1 MLCSQLIVFSL
12 FCAILALSKL
22 KREDLSMKKRL
33 LSLLLT
39 GALCLS
45 LSAPAL
51 AAGLENFQKTN
62 TYTAGQFTDVPAGE
76 WYAANVQAAYELG
89 LMEGSSATTFN
100 PSGNL
105 TIAEAL
111 VLACRLH
118 STYVGDGATFA
129 GSGGAWYQPYVDY
142 AVENGIITANAY
154 SSYTATA
161 TRAQFASILAAAL
174 PAEAL
179 TAINSVTTLPDV
191 AADAAY
197 APAVLSL
204 YNAGVLTGSDAAG
217 SFKPDTT
224 IQRSE
229 VATIVTR
236 MADPS
241 LRKTFTLTPGET
253 QPEESA
259 SSTKRFDG
267 PITAEDLQGAW
278 HPTDSNW
285 EVEYNFDG
293 NQFIQVE
300 GSQGEF
306 DYKPG
311 TFTVTSTPDSANP
324 NLLHVTVTVTFG
336 TCYTTDAWGAIKA
349 DDFWSND
356 TSDYEFDVDLSLLED
371 QFVMTNRFVGTTFV
385 RAEEATLLAAWEDTM
400 GQTGISDPYSPKRE
414 AYDFLANYL
423 QTEGNVVLS
432 GDYQGQYACAINIF
446 GQHGSQTADNYDYWV
461 YFDPDSGDITLYA
474 RFFNRHTTTPDT
486 IFDPV
491 YYMDYVNHYALVIPQ
506 DLTHPYTFT
515 FWNQT
520 AERGG
525 TAYLSP
531 DNYSMGGEIIFDTQE
546 GYDQQYVPA
555 NALETEQGDC
565 QATLLYLLA
574 SLRDEILA
582 PNGYSLD
589 DLGIK
594 TPS

>member
-1 MLCSQLIVFSL
+1 
-12 FCAILALSKL
+12 
-22 KREDLSMKKRL
+22 MKKRL

-89 LMEGSSATTFN
+89 LMEGSSETTFN

-142 AVENGIITANAY
+142 AVETAILSPGTY
-154 SSYTATA
+154 SDYTATA

-179 TAINSVTTLPDV
+179 TAVNSVTALPDV
-191 AADAAY
+191 VADAAY

-241 LRKTFTLTPGET
+241 LRKTFTLTTGETT

-267 PITAEDLQGAW
+267 PITAEDLQGTWYVAYGAM
-278 HPTDSNW
+278 
-285 EVEYNFDG
+285 EEEYTFDG
-293 NQFIQVE
+293 DQFIEVYKA
-300 GSQGEF
+300 SNYL
-306 DYKPG
+306 YKPG
-311 TFTVTSTPDSANP
+311 TFTVTSTPIDGDP
-324 NLLHVTVTVTFG
+324 NHLLVTLNLSYG
-336 TCYTTDAWGAIKA
+336 TCYTS
-349 DDFWSND
+349 DDRSSGKQQFKVSEFWSNRTD
-356 TSDYEFDVDLSLLED
+356 DVTFEVDLTQAEDRLVRGDTIYTRTDTPALLNACE
-371 QFVMTNRFVGTTFV
+371 
-385 RAEEATLLAAWEDTM
+385 AEM
-400 GQTGISDPYSPKRE
+400 GQIGVSDPYSPKRE

>member
-1 MLCSQLIVFSL
+1 
-12 FCAILALSKL
+12 
-22 KREDLSMKKRL
+22 MKKRL

-118 STYVGDGATFA
+118 STYVGDGATFT
-129 GSGGAWYQPYVDY
+129 GNGGAWYQPYVDY

-267 PITAEDLQGAW
+267 PITAEDLQGTW
-278 HPTDSNW
+278 HAQTDS
-285 EVEYNFDG
+285 EEQEYTFSG
-293 NQFIQVE
+293 NQFV
-300 GSQGEF
+300 SVSKF
-306 DYKPG
+306 DYYIYRIG
-311 TFTVTSTPDSANP
+311 TFTVASEPVNGDANH
-324 NLLHVTVTVTFG
+324 LLVTLTVTYDTVYNNNDRSSGGNNFQMIDYLAGVTTELEFEADL
-336 TCYTTDAWGAIKA
+336 TRPEDCLINRDFIYTRADTTALQNACEAEMGRIGIK
-349 DDFWSND
+349 
-356 TSDYEFDVDLSLLED
+356 
-371 QFVMTNRFVGTTFV
+371 
-385 RAEEATLLAAWEDTM
+385 
-400 GQTGISDPYSPKRE
+400 DPYSPKRE

-423 QTEGNVVLS
+423 QTEGDVALS
-432 GDYQGQYACAINIF
+432 GNYQGQYQCAINIF

>member
-1 MLCSQLIVFSL
+1 M
-12 FCAILALSKL
+12 K
-22 KREDLSMKKRL
+22 KKRL

-142 AVENGIITANAY
+142 AVETAILSPGTY
-154 SSYTATA
+154 SDYTATA

-179 TAINSVTTLPDV
+179 TAINSVTALPDV

-241 LRKTFTLTPGET
+241 LRKTFTLTTGETT
-253 QPEESA
+253 QPEEST

-267 PITAEDLQGAW
+267 PITAEDLQGTWYVAYGAM
-278 HPTDSNW
+278 
-285 EVEYNFDG
+285 EEEYTFDG
-293 NQFIQVE
+293 DQFIEVYKA
-300 GSQGEF
+300 SNYL
-306 DYKPG
+306 YKPG
-311 TFTVTSTPDSANP
+311 TFTVTSTPIDGDP
-324 NLLHVTVTVTFG
+324 NHLLVTLNLSYG
-336 TCYTTDAWGAIKA
+336 TCYTS
-349 DDFWSND
+349 DDRSSGKQQFKVSEFWSNRTD
-356 TSDYEFDVDLSLLED
+356 DVTFEVDLTQAEDRLVRGDTIYTRTDTPALLNACE
-371 QFVMTNRFVGTTFV
+371 
-385 RAEEATLLAAWEDTM
+385 AEM
-400 GQTGISDPYSPKRE
+400 GQIGVSDPYSPKRE

>member
-1 MLCSQLIVFSL
+1 M
-12 FCAILALSKL
+12 K
-22 KREDLSMKKRL
+22 KKRL

-62 TYTAGQFTDVPAGE
+62 TYTAGQFTDIPAGE

-154 SSYTATA
+154 SSYIATA

-179 TAINSVTTLPDV
+179 TAINSVTALPDV

-204 YNAGVLTGSDAAG
+204 YNAGVLTGSDSAG

-241 LRKTFTLTPGET
+241 LRRTFTLTPAEGTGT
-253 QPEESA
+253 QPSA
-259 SSTKRFDG
+259 SGKKFDSTT
-267 PITAEDLQGAW
+267 ITADDLQGTWYA
-278 HPTDSNW
+278 T
-285 EVEYNFDG
+285 VERTGEECEWIFEG
-293 NQFIQVE
+293 NRFTYTTHRSRAST
-300 GSQGEF
+300 GD
-306 DYKPG
+306 DYTYITG
-311 TFTVTSTPDSANP
+311 TFTVSSEPLNGDANIAQISLDMNVEDGYFTEGDSFLQNTKVPFTSSREYN
-324 NLLHVTVTVTFG
+324 
-336 TCYTTDAWGAIKA
+336 A
-349 DDFWSND
+349 DLRMPQDC
-356 TSDYEFDVDLSLLED
+356 
-371 QFVMTNRFVGTTFV
+371 FVYYDGTTFY
-385 RAEEATLLAAWEDTM
+385 RADTAEVYTLYQSAFQSM
-400 GQTGISDPYSPKRE
+400 GMVSTEPDP
-414 AYDFLANYL
+414 AVYDFLANYI
-423 QTEGNVVLS
+423 QTEGHEATS
-432 GDYQGQYACAINIF
+432 IRYAGQYECYLDLY
-446 GQHGSQTADNYDYWV
+446 QTLNSNKNWMYSVYYDPAADR
-461 YFDPDSGDITLYA
+461 ITLA
-474 RFFNRHTTTPDT
+474 GSFFSAWGEEYDFTFHTDCTLVLTPDMT
-486 IFDPV
+486 P
-491 YYMDYVNHYALVIPQ
+491 
-506 DLTHPYTFT
+506 PYTVTYTSSNMVTNLFGDLML
-515 FWNQT
+515 
-520 AERGG
+520 EPGG
-525 TAYLSP
+525 TSATAYLDP
-531 DNYSMGGEIIFDTQE
+531 DNFTDHTESVTFETYE
-546 GYDQQYVPA
+546 GYSDSDSLMNDQKNCAV
-555 NALETEQGDC
+555 NLGIMLIALD
-565 QATLLYLLA
+565 
-574 SLRDEILA
+574 RDILS
-582 PNGYSLD
+582 PNGHSLYE
-589 DLGIK
+589 LGFDEL
-594 TPS
+594 SMY

>member
-1 MLCSQLIVFSL
+1 
-12 FCAILALSKL
+12 
-22 KREDLSMKKRL
+22 MKKRL

-89 LMEGSSATTFN
+89 LMEGSSASTFN

-142 AVENGIITANAY
+142 AVETAILSPGTY
-154 SSYTATA
+154 SDYTATA

-179 TAINSVTTLPDV
+179 TAINSVTALPDV

-197 APAVLSL
+197 APAALSL

-241 LRKTFTLTPGET
+241 LRKTFTLTTGETT

-267 PITAEDLQGAW
+267 PITAEDLQGTWYVAYGAM
-278 HPTDSNW
+278 
-285 EVEYNFDG
+285 EEEYTFDG
-293 NQFIQVE
+293 DQFIEVYKA
-300 GSQGEF
+300 SNYL
-306 DYKPG
+306 YKPG
-311 TFTVTSTPDSANP
+311 TFTVTSTPIDGDP
-324 NLLHVTVTVTFG
+324 NHLLVTLNLSYG
-336 TCYTTDAWGAIKA
+336 TCYTS
-349 DDFWSND
+349 DDRSSGKQQFKVSEFWSNRTD
-356 TSDYEFDVDLSLLED
+356 DVTFEVDLTQAEDRLARGDTIYTRTDTPALLNACE
-371 QFVMTNRFVGTTFV
+371 
-385 RAEEATLLAAWEDTM
+385 AEM
-400 GQTGISDPYSPKRE
+400 GQIGVSDPYSPKRD

-423 QTEGNVVLS
+423 QTEGEVALS
-432 GDYQGQYACAINIF
+432 GNYQGQYECWINLY
-446 GQHGSQTADNYDYWV
+446 GQHGPESGIGIYDQKYYYNL
-461 YFDPDSGDITLYA
+461 YFDPDSGDITLCASYHH
-474 RFFNRHTTTPDT
+474 RVSSTPDSL
-486 IFDPV
+486 FDRV
-491 YYMDYVNHYALVIPQ
+491 LYMDYVNYYTLVIPQ

-531 DNYSMGGEIIFDTQE
+531 DNYSLGGEIIFDTHE
-546 GYDQQYVPA
+546 GYDQQYTPA
-555 NALETEQGDC
+555 NALETEQGNC
-565 QATLLYLLA
+565 QGMLIYLLA

-582 PNGYSLD
+582 PNGYTLD

>member
-1 MLCSQLIVFSL
+1 
-12 FCAILALSKL
+12 
-22 KREDLSMKKRL
+22 MKKRL
-33 LSLLLT
+33 LPLLLT

-118 STYVGDGATFA
+118 STYVGDGATFT
-129 GSGGAWYQPYVDY
+129 GNGGAWYQPYVDY
-142 AVENGIITANAY
+142 AVETAILSPGTY
-154 SSYTATA
+154 SDYTATA

-179 TAINSVTTLPDV
+179 TAINSVTALPDV

-241 LRKTFTLTPGET
+241 LRKTFTLTPAET
-253 QPEESA
+253 TQQEEPA

-267 PITAEDLQGAW
+267 PITAEDLQGTWYVAYGAM
-278 HPTDSNW
+278 
-285 EVEYNFDG
+285 EEEYTFDG
-293 NQFIQVE
+293 DQFIEVYKA
-300 GSQGEF
+300 SNYL
-306 DYKPG
+306 YKPG
-311 TFTVTSTPDSANP
+311 TFTVTSTPIDGDP
-324 NLLHVTVTVTFG
+324 NHLLVTLNLSYG
-336 TCYTTDAWGAIKA
+336 TCYTS
-349 DDFWSND
+349 DDRSSGKQQFKVSEFWSNRTD
-356 TSDYEFDVDLSLLED
+356 DVTFEVDLTQAEDRLVRGDTIYTRTDTPALLNACE
-371 QFVMTNRFVGTTFV
+371 
-385 RAEEATLLAAWEDTM
+385 AEM
-400 GQTGISDPYSPKRE
+400 GQIGVSDPYSPKRE

-446 GQHGSQTADNYDYWV
+446 GQHGPQTADNYDYWV

>member
-1 MLCSQLIVFSL
+1 
-12 FCAILALSKL
+12 
-22 KREDLSMKKRL
+22 MKKRL

-89 LMEGSSATTFN
+89 LMEGSSETTFN

-142 AVENGIITANAY
+142 AVETAILSPGTY
-154 SSYTATA
+154 SDYTATA

-179 TAINSVTTLPDV
+179 TAINSVTALPDV

-241 LRKTFTLTPGET
+241 LRKTFTLTTGETT

-324 NLLHVTVTVTFG
+324 NLLHVTVAVTFG
-336 TCYTTDAWGAIKA
+336 TCYTTDAWGAIKS

-356 TSDYEFDVDLSLLED
+356 TSDYEFDVDLSLPED
-371 QFVMTNRFVGTTFV
+371 QFVMTNRFVDATFV

-400 GQTGISDPYSPKRE
+400 GQTGVSDPYSPKRE
-414 AYDFLANYL
+414 AYDFLANYI
-423 QTEGNVVLS
+423 QTEGEVALS
-432 GDYQGQYACAINIF
+432 GDYVGQYECWINLY
-446 GQHGSQTADNYDYWV
+446 GQHGPESGISIYDQRYYYNL
-461 YFDPDSGDITLYA
+461 YFDPDSGDITLCASYHH
-474 RFFNRHTTTPDT
+474 RVSSTPDSL
-486 IFDPV
+486 FDRV
-491 YYMDYVNHYALVIPQ
+491 LYMDYVNYYTLVIPQ

-515 FWNQT
+515 FWNRT

-531 DNYSMGGEIIFDTQE
+531 DNYSLGGEIIFDTHE

-555 NALETEQGDC
+555 NALETEQGNS
-565 QATLLYLLA
+565 QGMLLYLLA
-574 SLRDEILA
+574 SLRDEILS
-582 PNGYSLD
+582 PNGYTLD